1 MHNFEF
7 YSPTKIVFGKDSEK
21 RAGEMAAALNAKKV
35 LVVYGSNR
43 VEKSG
48 LLKTVTD
55 SLENEG
61 IEVRTAHGIKANPT
75 YAKAVEIIE
84 QNREFQPDLLLAVGG
99 GSVIDTAKAA
109 AIALANPDHELW
121 EIWMGKA
128 KVSRSI
134 PVGSVLTIPAAGSE
148 TSDSAVLTRED
159 LELKKGLSTDLNRPV
174 FALMNPALA
183 LSLPKYQRACGI
195 TDIMMH
201 TLERYVTPLQGN
213 EMTDSIAE
221 GLLRTVISNG
231 PKIMTDD
238 PDLDAMSEIMWA
250 GSLSHNNLTGLGGVK
265 DFSVHQMGHELSA
278 KTDIAHG
285 ASLSCVWDSYA
296 RYVYSANPAR
306 FARYARNVWGIRE
319 EDDEKAALQGIE
331 KTRDFFAS
339 LGMPVCFSQAPE
351 IGVQTSEGLEAF
363 ALGCTYGNTRT
374 IGQFKKLN
382 AEDVKNIY
390 TMANH

>member
-55 SLENEG
+55 SLESEG

-159 LELKKGLSTDLNRPV
+159 LELKKGLSTD
-174 FALMNPALA
+174 
-183 LSLPKYQRACGI
+183 
-195 TDIMMH
+195 
-201 TLERYVTPLQGN
+201 
-213 EMTDSIAE
+213 
-221 GLLRTVISNG
+221 
-231 PKIMTDD
+231 
-238 PDLDAMSEIMWA
+238 
-250 GSLSHNNLTGLGGVK
+250 
-265 DFSVHQMGHELSA
+265 
-278 KTDIAHG
+278 
-285 ASLSCVWDSYA
+285 
-296 RYVYSANPAR
+296 
-306 FARYARNVWGIRE
+306 
-319 EDDEKAALQGIE
+319 
-331 KTRDFFAS
+331 
-339 LGMPVCFSQAPE
+339 
-351 IGVQTSEGLEAF
+351 
-363 ALGCTYGNTRT
+363 
-374 IGQFKKLN
+374 
-382 AEDVKNIY
+382 
-390 TMANH
+390 